1 MVITTASL
9 SPGRIG
15 VTYPA
20 TTLAATGGS
29 GAYTW
34 SANKLPADLTLDAT
48 SGIITGTPTEAG
60 SFDVKVTA
68 TDKEGHE
75 GHMTYTLVIAAAPTI
90 EITPKALPAGKI
102 NQVYAETTLSV
113 SGGTAPYTYKAEGLP
128 EGLSLTGN
136 KIAGTPTEARS
147 FDVKVTATDK
157 EGYEGHMT
165 YTLVIAAA
173 PTIEIAP
180 DALPAGK
187 VNQVY
192 AETTLSVSGGTAP
205 YTYKAEGLPEGLS
218 LTGNKIKGTPTEARS
233 FDVKVTATDK
243 EGYEGHMTYTLVIAA
258 APTIEI
264 APDALPAGKVNQ
276 VYAETTLSVSGGT
289 APYTYK
295 AEGLPEGLSLTG
307 NKIKGTPTEARSFD
321 VKVTATDKEGYEG
334 HMTYTLVIAA
344 APTIEIAP
352 DALPAGKVNQVYAE
366 TTLSVSGGTAPY
378 TYKAEGLPEG
388 LSLTGNKIKGTPT
401 EARSFDV
408 KVTATDKEGYE
419 GHMTYTLVIAAAP
432 TIEIAPDALPAGK
445 VNLAYAETT
454 LSVSGGTA
462 PYTYKVEGLPEGL
475 SLTGDK
481 IKGTPTEARSFDVKV
496 TATDKEGYEGHMTY
510 TLVIAAAPTIEI
522 APDALPAGKI
532 NQVYAETTLSVS
544 GGTAPY
550 TYKVEGLPEGL
561 SLTGNKIAGTPTEA
575 RSFDVKVTA
584 TDKEGYEGHMTYTL
598 VVAEALPVA
607 QSHSMRVM
615 AGTTAFLNLTEGATE
630 GPFTDAR
637 IITTPEQSAGHTW
650 IKREGKAYFLYFA
663 ASTTFSGGTK
673 LTYSLANARGASNPA
688 VVTIDVVA
696 RPDPSKDEE
705 VIGLVRAQVDTA
717 NQLAKTQLENFN
729 QRLEQLHSDA
739 ECRANS
745 VGINL
750 SLDGQQLH
758 PDLNVLD
765 KLRQADPNEACS
777 SFRRK
782 FSVWTNGALAYGKND
797 DDNGTNQKNS
807 GTSISGGIDYR
818 FSPSFTGGIGFG
830 YGRVVTD
837 IGERGTR
844 NDGDMF
850 STALYGSFRSYRNMF
865 LDGVLGYGWLQ
876 FDSNR
881 YVTATGETASGQR
894 LGKQVFG
901 SVTLGYEYRNDAWLL
916 SPYARLDAAHTMLG
930 AFDETGAGIFNLA
943 FDKQAVDLLS
953 TTVGIRSEYSVPMD
967 WGILKLRGR
976 LEYSHDFAGASQ
988 ARIGYADIGGF
999 MPYAIEVD
1007 ASYRDSFKI
1016 GVGVD
1021 NQIGRRWSLGLD
1033 YSTQIGT
1040 TNGALQHSFTWKLSR
1055 QFSPG
1060 KP

>member
-1 MVITTASL
+1 MVFKDILILNFILFFTKELKQNIFLYNKNYIFRKIIHSVFGISLTFMALLFPTGNSFAQNEHYDYKFQVGKPVNTKVILPGEHGSATWYPCNYKNDCDEIPGLKYRTDNSKLGYIEGTPTKAGDYLFSFFQNKVFGNEYAYVGVHVDPADVVITTASL

-165 YTLVIAAA
+165 YTLVV
-173 PTIEIAP
+173 
-180 DALPAGK
+180 AG
-187 VNQVY
+187 
-192 AETTLSVSGGTAP
+192 
-205 YTYKAEGLPEGLS
+205 
-218 LTGNKIKGTPTEARS
+218 
-233 FDVKVTATDK
+233 
-243 EGYEGHMTYTLVIAA
+243 
-258 APTIEI
+258 
-264 APDALPAGKVNQ
+264 
-276 VYAETTLSVSGGT
+276 
-289 APYTYK
+289 
-295 AEGLPEGLSLTG
+295 
-307 NKIKGTPTEARSFD
+307 
-321 VKVTATDKEGYEG
+321 
-334 HMTYTLVIAA
+334 
-344 APTIEIAP
+344 
-352 DALPAGKVNQVYAE
+352 
-366 TTLSVSGGTAPY
+366 
-378 TYKAEGLPEG
+378 
-388 LSLTGNKIKGTPT
+388 
-401 EARSFDV
+401 
-408 KVTATDKEGYE
+408 
-419 GHMTYTLVIAAAP
+419 
-432 TIEIAPDALPAGK
+432 
-445 VNLAYAETT
+445 
-454 LSVSGGTA
+454 
-462 PYTYKVEGLPEGL
+462 
-475 SLTGDK
+475 
-481 IKGTPTEARSFDVKV
+481 
-496 TATDKEGYEGHMTY
+496 
-510 TLVIAAAPTIEI
+510 
-522 APDALPAGKI
+522 
-532 NQVYAETTLSVS
+532 
-544 GGTAPY
+544 
-550 TYKVEGLPEGL
+550 
-561 SLTGNKIAGTPTEA
+561 
-575 RSFDVKVTA
+575 
-584 TDKEGYEGHMTYTL
+584 
-598 VVAEALPVA
+598 ALPVA

>member
-1 MVITTASL
+1 MVFKDILILNFILFFTKELKQNIFLYNKNYIFRKIIHSVFGISLTFMALLFPTGNSFAQNEHYDYKFQVGKPVNTKVILPGEHGSATWYPCNYKNDCDEIPGLKYRTDNSKLGYIEGTPTKAGDYLFSFFQNKVFGNEYAYVGVHVDPADVVITTASL

-136 KIAGTPTEARS
+136 KI
-147 FDVKVTATDK
+147 K
-157 EGYEGHMT
+157 
-165 YTLVIAAA
+165 
-173 PTIEIAP
+173 
-180 DALPAGK
+180 
-187 VNQVY
+187 
-192 AETTLSVSGGTAP
+192 
-205 YTYKAEGLPEGLS
+205 
-218 LTGNKIKGTPTEARS
+218 
-233 FDVKVTATDK
+233 
-243 EGYEGHMTYTLVIAA
+243 
-258 APTIEI
+258 
-264 APDALPAGKVNQ
+264 
-276 VYAETTLSVSGGT
+276 
-289 APYTYK
+289 
-295 AEGLPEGLSLTG
+295 
-307 NKIKGTPTEARSFD
+307 
-321 VKVTATDKEGYEG
+321 
-334 HMTYTLVIAA
+334 
-344 APTIEIAP
+344 
-352 DALPAGKVNQVYAE
+352 
-366 TTLSVSGGTAPY
+366 
-378 TYKAEGLPEG
+378 
-388 LSLTGNKIKGTPT
+388 
-401 EARSFDV
+401 
-408 KVTATDKEGYE
+408 
-419 GHMTYTLVIAAAP
+419 
-432 TIEIAPDALPAGK
+432 
-445 VNLAYAETT
+445 
-454 LSVSGGTA
+454 
-462 PYTYKVEGLPEGL
+462 
-475 SLTGDK
+475 
-481 IKGTPTEARSFDVKV
+481 
-496 TATDKEGYEGHMTY
+496 
-510 TLVIAAAPTIEI
+510 
-522 APDALPAGKI
+522 
-532 NQVYAETTLSVS
+532 
-544 GGTAPY
+544 
-550 TYKVEGLPEGL
+550 
-561 SLTGNKIAGTPTEA
+561 GTPTEA

>member
-1 MVITTASL
+1 MVFKDILILNFILFFMKELKKHIFLYNKNYIFRKIIHSVFGISLTFMALLFPTGNSFAQNEHYDYKFQVGKPVDTKVILPGEHGSATWYPCNYKNDCDEIPGLKYRTDNSKLGYIEGTPTKAGDYLFSFFQNKVFGNEYAYVGVHVDPADVVITTASL

-90 EITPKALPAGKI
+90 EITPKALPAGK
-102 NQVYAETTLSV
+102 
-113 SGGTAPYTYKAEGLP
+113 
-128 EGLSLTGN
+128 
-136 KIAGTPTEARS
+136 
-147 FDVKVTATDK
+147 
-157 EGYEGHMT
+157 
-165 YTLVIAAA
+165 
-173 PTIEIAP
+173 
-180 DALPAGK
+180 

-218 LTGNKIKGTPTEARS
+218 LTGNKITGTPIKAGS
-233 FDVKVTATDK
+233 SDVSVTATDS
-243 EGYEGHMTYTLVIAA
+243 EGY
-258 APTIEI
+258 
-264 APDALPAGKVNQ
+264 
-276 VYAETTLSVSGGT
+276 
-289 APYTYK
+289 
-295 AEGLPEGLSLTG
+295 TG
-307 NKIKGTPTEARSFD
+307 NK
-321 VKVTATDKEGYEG
+321 
-334 HMTYTLVIAA
+334 
-344 APTIEIAP
+344 
-352 DALPAGKVNQVYAE
+352 
-366 TTLSVSGGTAPY
+366 
-378 TYKAEGLPEG
+378 
-388 LSLTGNKIKGTPT
+388 
-401 EARSFDV
+401 
-408 KVTATDKEGYE
+408 
-419 GHMTYTLVIAAAP
+419 
-432 TIEIAPDALPAGK
+432 
-445 VNLAYAETT
+445 
-454 LSVSGGTA
+454 
-462 PYTYKVEGLPEGL
+462 
-475 SLTGDK
+475 
-481 IKGTPTEARSFDVKV
+481 
-496 TATDKEGYEGHMTY
+496 
-510 TLVIAAAPTIEI
+510 
-522 APDALPAGKI
+522 
-532 NQVYAETTLSVS
+532 
-544 GGTAPY
+544 
-550 TYKVEGLPEGL
+550 
-561 SLTGNKIAGTPTEA
+561 
-575 RSFDVKVTA
+575 
-584 TDKEGYEGHMTYTL
+584 TYTL

-663 ASTTFSGGTK
+663 ASATFSGGTK

-688 VVTIDVVA
+688 VVTIDVVV

>member
-1 MVITTASL
+1 MSIFSSIIIVIFTLISLTGNSFAEDYHNEIYTRVGSPLSKEIYFHAASDSWKAAVWNFDSGPDIPGL
-9 SPGRIG
+9 SYNMIG
-15 VTYPA
+15 SRQFKISGTPKQSGDY
-20 TTLAATGGS
+20 TLAYCYKPTFFCDYEYVGVHVAAAITIKPDVLKAGEVNVPYEAALSAEGVINGSYKFKVTG
-29 GAYTW
+29 
-34 SANKLPADLTLDAT
+34 LPEGLSLN
-48 SGIITGTPTEAG
+48 GGKITGTPTAAG
-60 SFDVKVTA
+60 TASVTVTV
-68 TDKEGHE
+68 TDDDKYPTVDK
-75 GHMTYTLVIAAAPTI
+75 TYTLVIAAAP
-90 EITPKALPAGKI
+90 A
-102 NQVYAETTLSV
+102 
-113 SGGTAPYTYKAEGLP
+113 
-128 EGLSLTGN
+128 
-136 KIAGTPTEARS
+136 IA
-147 FDVKVTATDK
+147 
-157 EGYEGHMT
+157 
-165 YTLVIAAA
+165 
-173 PTIEIAP
+173 
-180 DALPAGK
+180 
-187 VNQVY
+187 
-192 AETTLSVSGGTAP
+192 
-205 YTYKAEGLPEGLS
+205 
-218 LTGNKIKGTPTEARS
+218 
-233 FDVKVTATDK
+233 
-243 EGYEGHMTYTLVIAA
+243 
-258 APTIEI
+258 
-264 APDALPAGKVNQ
+264 
-276 VYAETTLSVSGGT
+276 
-289 APYTYK
+289 
-295 AEGLPEGLSLTG
+295 
-307 NKIKGTPTEARSFD
+307 
-321 VKVTATDKEGYEG
+321 
-334 HMTYTLVIAA
+334 
-344 APTIEIAP
+344 
-352 DALPAGKVNQVYAE
+352 
-366 TTLSVSGGTAPY
+366 
-378 TYKAEGLPEG
+378 
-388 LSLTGNKIKGTPT
+388 
-401 EARSFDV
+401 
-408 KVTATDKEGYE
+408 
-419 GHMTYTLVIAAAP
+419 
-432 TIEIAPDALPAGK
+432 IAPDALPAGK

-475 SLTGDK
+475 SFTGNK
-481 IKGTPTEARSFDVKV
+481 ITGTPTKAGSSDVKV
-496 TATDKEGYEGHMTY
+496 TATDSEGY
-510 TLVIAAAPTIEI
+510 
-522 APDALPAGKI
+522 
-532 NQVYAETTLSVS
+532 
-544 GGTAPY
+544 
-550 TYKVEGLPEGL
+550 
-561 SLTGNKIAGTPTEA
+561 TGNKP
-575 RSFDVKVTA
+575 
-584 TDKEGYEGHMTYTL
+584 YTL

-729 QRLEQLHSDA
+729 QRLEQLHSEG
-739 ECRANS
+739 ECRVNS

-750 SLDGQQLH
+750 SLDDQQLH
-758 PDLNVLD
+758 PDLNILD
-765 KLRQADPNEACS
+765 KLRNAGLNDTCS
-777 SFRRK
+777 SFQRH

-830 YGRVVTD
+830 YGRIVTD

>member
-1 MVITTASL
+1 MALLFPTGNSFAQNEHYDYKFQVGKPVNTKVILPGEHGSATWYPCNYKNDCDEIPGLKYRTNNSNLGYIEGTPTKAGDYLFSFFQNKVLGNEYAYVGVHVDPADVDITTENL

-15 VTYPA
+15 VAYPA

-34 SANKLPADLTLDAT
+34 FANKLPADLTLDAT

-68 TDKEGHE
+68 TDKKGCNKKGCKGKKTYTLVIAAAPAIAIAPDALPAGKVNQVYAETTLSVSGGTAPYTYKAEGLPEGLSLTGDKIKGTPTEARSFDVKVTATDKEGYE

-128 EGLSLTGN
+128 EGLSLTG
-136 KIAGTPTEARS
+136 
-147 FDVKVTATDK
+147 
-157 EGYEGHMT
+157 
-165 YTLVIAAA
+165 
-173 PTIEIAP
+173 
-180 DALPAGK
+180 
-187 VNQVY
+187 
-192 AETTLSVSGGTAP
+192 
-205 YTYKAEGLPEGLS
+205 
-218 LTGNKIKGTPTEARS
+218 
-233 FDVKVTATDK
+233 
-243 EGYEGHMTYTLVIAA
+243 
-258 APTIEI
+258 
-264 APDALPAGKVNQ
+264 
-276 VYAETTLSVSGGT
+276 
-289 APYTYK
+289 
-295 AEGLPEGLSLTG
+295 
-307 NKIKGTPTEARSFD
+307 
-321 VKVTATDKEGYEG
+321 
-334 HMTYTLVIAA
+334 
-344 APTIEIAP
+344 
-352 DALPAGKVNQVYAE
+352 
-366 TTLSVSGGTAPY
+366 
-378 TYKAEGLPEG
+378 
-388 LSLTGNKIKGTPT
+388 
-401 EARSFDV
+401 
-408 KVTATDKEGYE
+408 
-419 GHMTYTLVIAAAP
+419 
-432 TIEIAPDALPAGK
+432 
-445 VNLAYAETT
+445 
-454 LSVSGGTA
+454 
-462 PYTYKVEGLPEGL
+462 
-475 SLTGDK
+475 DK
-481 IKGTPTEARSFDVKV
+481 IK
-496 TATDKEGYEGHMTY
+496 
-510 TLVIAAAPTIEI
+510 
-522 APDALPAGKI
+522 
-532 NQVYAETTLSVS
+532 
-544 GGTAPY
+544 
-550 TYKVEGLPEGL
+550 
-561 SLTGNKIAGTPTEA
+561 GTPTEA

-729 QRLEQLHSDA
+729 QRLEQLHS
-739 ECRANS
+739 EGKCRVNS

-750 SLDGQQLH
+750 SLDDQQLH
-758 PDLNVLD
+758 PDLNILD
-765 KLRQADPNEACS
+765 KLRNAGLNDTCS
-777 SFRRK
+777 SFQRH

-1016 GVGVD
+1016 GAGVD

>member
-1 MVITTASL
+1 MVFKDILILNFILFFTKELKQNIFLYNKNYIFRKIIHSVFGISLTFMALLFPTGNSFAQNEHYDYKFQVGKPVNTKVILPGEHGSATWYPCNYKNDCDEIPGLKYRTDNSKLGYIEGTPTKAGDYLFSFFQNKVFGNEYAYVGVHVDPADVVITTASL

-136 KIAGTPTEARS
+136 KIA
-147 FDVKVTATDK
+147 
-157 EGYEGHMT
+157 
-165 YTLVIAAA
+165 
-173 PTIEIAP
+173 
-180 DALPAGK
+180 
-187 VNQVY
+187 
-192 AETTLSVSGGTAP
+192 
-205 YTYKAEGLPEGLS
+205 
-218 LTGNKIKGTPTEARS
+218 
-233 FDVKVTATDK
+233 
-243 EGYEGHMTYTLVIAA
+243 
-258 APTIEI
+258 
-264 APDALPAGKVNQ
+264 
-276 VYAETTLSVSGGT
+276 
-289 APYTYK
+289 
-295 AEGLPEGLSLTG
+295 
-307 NKIKGTPTEARSFD
+307 
-321 VKVTATDKEGYEG
+321 
-334 HMTYTLVIAA
+334 
-344 APTIEIAP
+344 
-352 DALPAGKVNQVYAE
+352 
-366 TTLSVSGGTAPY
+366 
-378 TYKAEGLPEG
+378 
-388 LSLTGNKIKGTPT
+388 
-401 EARSFDV
+401 
-408 KVTATDKEGYE
+408 
-419 GHMTYTLVIAAAP
+419 
-432 TIEIAPDALPAGK
+432 
-445 VNLAYAETT
+445 
-454 LSVSGGTA
+454 
-462 PYTYKVEGLPEGL
+462 
-475 SLTGDK
+475 
-481 IKGTPTEARSFDVKV
+481 GTPTEARSFDVKV

>member
-1 MVITTASL
+1 MVFKDILILNFILFFTKELKQNIFLYNKNYIFRKIIHSVFGISLTFMALLFPTGNSFAQNEHYDYKFQVGKPVNTKVILPGEHGSATWYPCNYKNDCDEIPGLKYRTDNSKLGYIEGTPTKAGDYLFSFFQNKVFGNEYAYVGVHVDPADVVITTASL

-113 SGGTAPYTYKAEGLP
+113 SGGTAPYTYK
-128 EGLSLTGN
+128 
-136 KIAGTPTEARS
+136 
-147 FDVKVTATDK
+147 
-157 EGYEGHMT
+157 
-165 YTLVIAAA
+165 
-173 PTIEIAP
+173 
-180 DALPAGK
+180 
-187 VNQVY
+187 
-192 AETTLSVSGGTAP
+192 
-205 YTYKAEGLPEGLS
+205 
-218 LTGNKIKGTPTEARS
+218 
-233 FDVKVTATDK
+233 
-243 EGYEGHMTYTLVIAA
+243 
-258 APTIEI
+258 
-264 APDALPAGKVNQ
+264 
-276 VYAETTLSVSGGT
+276 
-289 APYTYK
+289 
-295 AEGLPEGLSLTG
+295 
-307 NKIKGTPTEARSFD
+307 
-321 VKVTATDKEGYEG
+321 
-334 HMTYTLVIAA
+334 
-344 APTIEIAP
+344 
-352 DALPAGKVNQVYAE
+352 
-366 TTLSVSGGTAPY
+366 
-378 TYKAEGLPEG
+378 
-388 LSLTGNKIKGTPT
+388 
-401 EARSFDV
+401 
-408 KVTATDKEGYE
+408 
-419 GHMTYTLVIAAAP
+419 
-432 TIEIAPDALPAGK
+432 
-445 VNLAYAETT
+445 
-454 LSVSGGTA
+454 
-462 PYTYKVEGLPEGL
+462 VEGLPEGL
-475 SLTGDK
+475 SLTGD
-481 IKGTPTEARSFDVKV
+481 
-496 TATDKEGYEGHMTY
+496 
-510 TLVIAAAPTIEI
+510 
-522 APDALPAGKI
+522 
-532 NQVYAETTLSVS
+532 
-544 GGTAPY
+544 
-550 TYKVEGLPEGL
+550 
-561 SLTGNKIAGTPTEA
+561 KIAGTPTEA

>member
-1 MVITTASL
+1 MVFKDILILNFILFFTKELKQNIFLYNKNYIFRKIIHSVFGISLTFMALLFPTGNSFAQNEHYDYKFQVGKPVNTKVILPGEHGSATWYPCNYKNDCDEIPGLKYRTDNSKLGYIEGTPTKAGDYLFSFFQNKVFGNEYAYVGVHVDPADVVITTASL

-90 EITPKALPAGKI
+90 EIAPKALPAGKV
-102 NQVYAETTLSV
+102 NLAYAETTLSV
-113 SGGTAPYTYKAEGLP
+113 SGGTAPYTYKVEGLP
-128 EGLSLTGN
+128 EGLSLTG
-136 KIAGTPTEARS
+136 
-147 FDVKVTATDK
+147 D
-157 EGYEGHMT
+157 
-165 YTLVIAAA
+165 
-173 PTIEIAP
+173 
-180 DALPAGK
+180 
-187 VNQVY
+187 
-192 AETTLSVSGGTAP
+192 
-205 YTYKAEGLPEGLS
+205 
-218 LTGNKIKGTPTEARS
+218 KIKGTPTEARS

-264 APDALPAGKVNQ
+264 APDALPAGKINQ
-276 VYAETTLSVSGGT
+276 V
-289 APYTYK
+289 
-295 AEGLPEGLSLTG
+295 
-307 NKIKGTPTEARSFD
+307 
-321 VKVTATDKEGYEG
+321 
-334 HMTYTLVIAA
+334 
-344 APTIEIAP
+344 
-352 DALPAGKVNQVYAE
+352 
-366 TTLSVSGGTAPY
+366 
-378 TYKAEGLPEG
+378 
-388 LSLTGNKIKGTPT
+388 
-401 EARSFDV
+401 
-408 KVTATDKEGYE
+408 
-419 GHMTYTLVIAAAP
+419 
-432 TIEIAPDALPAGK
+432 
-445 VNLAYAETT
+445 YAETT

-475 SLTGDK
+475 SLTGNK
-481 IKGTPTEARSFDVKV
+481 IAGTPTEARSFDVKV

>member
-1 MVITTASL
+1 M
-9 SPGRIG
+9 
-15 VTYPA
+15 
-20 TTLAATGGS
+20 
-29 GAYTW
+29 
-34 SANKLPADLTLDAT
+34 
-48 SGIITGTPTEAG
+48 
-60 SFDVKVTA
+60 
-68 TDKEGHE
+68 
-75 GHMTYTLVIAAAPTI
+75 
-90 EITPKALPAGKI
+90 
-102 NQVYAETTLSV
+102 
-113 SGGTAPYTYKAEGLP
+113 
-128 EGLSLTGN
+128 
-136 KIAGTPTEARS
+136 
-147 FDVKVTATDK
+147 
-157 EGYEGHMT
+157 
-165 YTLVIAAA
+165 
-173 PTIEIAP
+173 
-180 DALPAGK
+180 
-187 VNQVY
+187 
-192 AETTLSVSGGTAP
+192 
-205 YTYKAEGLPEGLS
+205 
-218 LTGNKIKGTPTEARS
+218 
-233 FDVKVTATDK
+233 
-243 EGYEGHMTYTLVIAA
+243 
-258 APTIEI
+258 
-264 APDALPAGKVNQ
+264 
-276 VYAETTLSVSGGT
+276 
-289 APYTYK
+289 
-295 AEGLPEGLSLTG
+295 
-307 NKIKGTPTEARSFD
+307 
-321 VKVTATDKEGYEG
+321 
-334 HMTYTLVIAA
+334 
-344 APTIEIAP
+344 
-352 DALPAGKVNQVYAE
+352 
-366 TTLSVSGGTAPY
+366 
-378 TYKAEGLPEG
+378 
-388 LSLTGNKIKGTPT
+388 
-401 EARSFDV
+401 
-408 KVTATDKEGYE
+408 
-419 GHMTYTLVIAAAP
+419 
-432 TIEIAPDALPAGK
+432 
-445 VNLAYAETT
+445 
-454 LSVSGGTA
+454 
-462 PYTYKVEGLPEGL
+462 
-475 SLTGDK
+475 
-481 IKGTPTEARSFDVKV
+481 
-496 TATDKEGYEGHMTY
+496 
-510 TLVIAAAPTIEI
+510 
-522 APDALPAGKI
+522 
-532 NQVYAETTLSVS
+532 
-544 GGTAPY
+544 
-550 TYKVEGLPEGL
+550 
-561 SLTGNKIAGTPTEA
+561 
-575 RSFDVKVTA
+575 
-584 TDKEGYEGHMTYTL
+584 
-598 VVAEALPVA
+598 
-607 QSHSMRVM
+607 
-615 AGTTAFLNLTEGATE
+615 
-630 GPFTDAR
+630 
-637 IITTPEQSAGHTW
+637 
-650 IKREGKAYFLYFA
+650 
-663 ASTTFSGGTK
+663 
-673 LTYSLANARGASNPA
+673 TYSLANARGASNPA

>member
-1 MVITTASL
+1 MVFKDILILNFILFFTKELKQNIFLYNKNYIFRKIIHSVFGISLTFMALLFPTGNSFAQNEHYDYKFQVGKPVNTKVILPGEHGSATWYPCNYKNDCDEIPGLKYRTDNSKLGYIEGTPTKAGDYLFSFFQNKVFGNEYAYVGVHVDPADVVITTASL

-60 SFDVKVTA
+60 
-68 TDKEGHE
+68 
-75 GHMTYTLVIAAAPTI
+75 
-90 EITPKALPAGKI
+90 
-102 NQVYAETTLSV
+102 
-113 SGGTAPYTYKAEGLP
+113 
-128 EGLSLTGN
+128 
-136 KIAGTPTEARS
+136 S

-218 LTGNKIKGTPTEARS
+218 LTGN
-233 FDVKVTATDK
+233 
-243 EGYEGHMTYTLVIAA
+243 
-258 APTIEI
+258 
-264 APDALPAGKVNQ
+264 
-276 VYAETTLSVSGGT
+276 
-289 APYTYK
+289 
-295 AEGLPEGLSLTG
+295 
-307 NKIKGTPTEARSFD
+307 
-321 VKVTATDKEGYEG
+321 
-334 HMTYTLVIAA
+334 
-344 APTIEIAP
+344 
-352 DALPAGKVNQVYAE
+352 
-366 TTLSVSGGTAPY
+366 
-378 TYKAEGLPEG
+378 
-388 LSLTGNKIKGTPT
+388 
-401 EARSFDV
+401 
-408 KVTATDKEGYE
+408 
-419 GHMTYTLVIAAAP
+419 
-432 TIEIAPDALPAGK
+432 
-445 VNLAYAETT
+445 
-454 LSVSGGTA
+454 
-462 PYTYKVEGLPEGL
+462 
-475 SLTGDK
+475 K

>member
-1 MVITTASL
+1 MVFKDILILNFILFFTKELKQNIFLYNKNYIFRKIIHSVSGISLTFMALLFPTGNSFAQNEHYDYKFQVGKPVNTKVILPGEHGSATWYPCNYKNDCDEIPGLKYRTDNSKLGYIEGTPTKAGDYLFSFFQNKVFGNEYAYVGVHVDPADVVITTASL

-136 KIAGTPTEARS
+136 KI
-147 FDVKVTATDK
+147 K
-157 EGYEGHMT
+157 
-165 YTLVIAAA
+165 
-173 PTIEIAP
+173 
-180 DALPAGK
+180 
-187 VNQVY
+187 
-192 AETTLSVSGGTAP
+192 
-205 YTYKAEGLPEGLS
+205 
-218 LTGNKIKGTPTEARS
+218 
-233 FDVKVTATDK
+233 
-243 EGYEGHMTYTLVIAA
+243 
-258 APTIEI
+258 
-264 APDALPAGKVNQ
+264 
-276 VYAETTLSVSGGT
+276 
-289 APYTYK
+289 
-295 AEGLPEGLSLTG
+295 
-307 NKIKGTPTEARSFD
+307 
-321 VKVTATDKEGYEG
+321 
-334 HMTYTLVIAA
+334 
-344 APTIEIAP
+344 
-352 DALPAGKVNQVYAE
+352 
-366 TTLSVSGGTAPY
+366 
-378 TYKAEGLPEG
+378 
-388 LSLTGNKIKGTPT
+388 
-401 EARSFDV
+401 
-408 KVTATDKEGYE
+408 
-419 GHMTYTLVIAAAP
+419 
-432 TIEIAPDALPAGK
+432 
-445 VNLAYAETT
+445 
-454 LSVSGGTA
+454 
-462 PYTYKVEGLPEGL
+462 
-475 SLTGDK
+475 
-481 IKGTPTEARSFDVKV
+481 
-496 TATDKEGYEGHMTY
+496 
-510 TLVIAAAPTIEI
+510 
-522 APDALPAGKI
+522 
-532 NQVYAETTLSVS
+532 
-544 GGTAPY
+544 
-550 TYKVEGLPEGL
+550 
-561 SLTGNKIAGTPTEA
+561 GTPTEA

>member
-1 MVITTASL
+1 MVFKDILILNFILFFTKELKQNIFLYNKNYIFRKIIHSVFGISLTFMALLFPTGNSFAQNEHYDYKFQVGKPVNTKVILPGEHGSATWYPCNYKNDCDEIPGLKYRTNNSNLGYIEGTPTKAGDYLFSFFQNKVLGNEYAYVGVHVDPADVDITTENL

-15 VTYPA
+15 VAYPA

-34 SANKLPADLTLDAT
+34 FANKLPADLTLDAT

-68 TDKEGHE
+68 TDKKGCNKK
-75 GHMTYTLVIAAAPTI
+75 GCKGKKTYTLVIAAAP
-90 EITPKALPAGKI
+90 A
-102 NQVYAETTLSV
+102 
-113 SGGTAPYTYKAEGLP
+113 
-128 EGLSLTGN
+128 
-136 KIAGTPTEARS
+136 IA
-147 FDVKVTATDK
+147 
-157 EGYEGHMT
+157 
-165 YTLVIAAA
+165 
-173 PTIEIAP
+173 IAP

-218 LTGNKIKGTPTEARS
+218 LTG
-233 FDVKVTATDK
+233 
-243 EGYEGHMTYTLVIAA
+243 
-258 APTIEI
+258 
-264 APDALPAGKVNQ
+264 
-276 VYAETTLSVSGGT
+276 
-289 APYTYK
+289 
-295 AEGLPEGLSLTG
+295 
-307 NKIKGTPTEARSFD
+307 
-321 VKVTATDKEGYEG
+321 
-334 HMTYTLVIAA
+334 
-344 APTIEIAP
+344 
-352 DALPAGKVNQVYAE
+352 
-366 TTLSVSGGTAPY
+366 
-378 TYKAEGLPEG
+378 
-388 LSLTGNKIKGTPT
+388 
-401 EARSFDV
+401 
-408 KVTATDKEGYE
+408 
-419 GHMTYTLVIAAAP
+419 
-432 TIEIAPDALPAGK
+432 
-445 VNLAYAETT
+445 
-454 LSVSGGTA
+454 
-462 PYTYKVEGLPEGL
+462 
-475 SLTGDK
+475 DK
-481 IKGTPTEARSFDVKV
+481 IK
-496 TATDKEGYEGHMTY
+496 
-510 TLVIAAAPTIEI
+510 
-522 APDALPAGKI
+522 
-532 NQVYAETTLSVS
+532 
-544 GGTAPY
+544 
-550 TYKVEGLPEGL
+550 
-561 SLTGNKIAGTPTEA
+561 GTPTEA

-729 QRLEQLHSDA
+729 QRLEQLHS
-739 ECRANS
+739 EGKCRVNS

-750 SLDGQQLH
+750 SLDDQQLH
-758 PDLNVLD
+758 PDLNILD
-765 KLRQADPNEACS
+765 KLRNAGLNDTCS
-777 SFRRK
+777 SFQRH

-1016 GVGVD
+1016 GAGVD

>member
-1 MVITTASL
+1 MVFKDILILNFILFFTKELKHNIFLYNKNYIFRKIIHSVFGISLTFMALLFPTGNSFAQNEHYDYKFQVGKPVNTKVILPGEHGSATWYPCNYKNDCDEIPGLKYRTDNSKLGYIEGTPTKAGDYLFSFFQNKVFGNEYAYVGVHVDPADVVITTASL

-68 TDKEGHE
+68 TDKEGH
-75 GHMTYTLVIAAAPTI
+75 
-90 EITPKALPAGKI
+90 
-102 NQVYAETTLSV
+102 
-113 SGGTAPYTYKAEGLP
+113 
-128 EGLSLTGN
+128 
-136 KIAGTPTEARS
+136 
-147 FDVKVTATDK
+147 
-157 EGYEGHMT
+157 
-165 YTLVIAAA
+165 
-173 PTIEIAP
+173 
-180 DALPAGK
+180 
-187 VNQVY
+187 
-192 AETTLSVSGGTAP
+192 
-205 YTYKAEGLPEGLS
+205 
-218 LTGNKIKGTPTEARS
+218 
-233 FDVKVTATDK
+233 
-243 EGYEGHMTYTLVIAA
+243 
-258 APTIEI
+258 
-264 APDALPAGKVNQ
+264 
-276 VYAETTLSVSGGT
+276 
-289 APYTYK
+289 
-295 AEGLPEGLSLTG
+295 
-307 NKIKGTPTEARSFD
+307 
-321 VKVTATDKEGYEG
+321 
-334 HMTYTLVIAA
+334 
-344 APTIEIAP
+344 
-352 DALPAGKVNQVYAE
+352 
-366 TTLSVSGGTAPY
+366 
-378 TYKAEGLPEG
+378 
-388 LSLTGNKIKGTPT
+388 
-401 EARSFDV
+401 
-408 KVTATDKEGYE
+408 
-419 GHMTYTLVIAAAP
+419 
-432 TIEIAPDALPAGK
+432 
-445 VNLAYAETT
+445 
-454 LSVSGGTA
+454 
-462 PYTYKVEGLPEGL
+462 
-475 SLTGDK
+475 
-481 IKGTPTEARSFDVKV
+481 
-496 TATDKEGYEGHMTY
+496 
-510 TLVIAAAPTIEI
+510 
-522 APDALPAGKI
+522 
-532 NQVYAETTLSVS
+532 
-544 GGTAPY
+544 
-550 TYKVEGLPEGL
+550 
-561 SLTGNKIAGTPTEA
+561 
-575 RSFDVKVTA
+575 
-584 TDKEGYEGHMTYTL
+584 EGHMTYTL

-818 FSPSFTGGIGFG
+818 FSPSFTGGISFG

>member
-1 MVITTASL
+1 MVFKDILILNFILFFTKELKQNIFLYNKNYIFRKIIHSVFGISLTFMALLFPTGNSFAQNEHYDYKFQVGKPVNTKVILPGEHGSATWYPCNYKNDCDEIPGLKYRTDNSKLGYIEGTPTKAGDYLFSFFQNKVFGNEYAYVGVHVDPADVVITTASL

-60 SFDVKVTA
+60 
-68 TDKEGHE
+68 
-75 GHMTYTLVIAAAPTI
+75 
-90 EITPKALPAGKI
+90 
-102 NQVYAETTLSV
+102 
-113 SGGTAPYTYKAEGLP
+113 
-128 EGLSLTGN
+128 
-136 KIAGTPTEARS
+136 
-147 FDVKVTATDK
+147 
-157 EGYEGHMT
+157 
-165 YTLVIAAA
+165 
-173 PTIEIAP
+173 
-180 DALPAGK
+180 
-187 VNQVY
+187 
-192 AETTLSVSGGTAP
+192 
-205 YTYKAEGLPEGLS
+205 
-218 LTGNKIKGTPTEARS
+218 
-233 FDVKVTATDK
+233 
-243 EGYEGHMTYTLVIAA
+243 
-258 APTIEI
+258 
-264 APDALPAGKVNQ
+264 
-276 VYAETTLSVSGGT
+276 
-289 APYTYK
+289 
-295 AEGLPEGLSLTG
+295 
-307 NKIKGTPTEARSFD
+307 
-321 VKVTATDKEGYEG
+321 
-334 HMTYTLVIAA
+334 
-344 APTIEIAP
+344 
-352 DALPAGKVNQVYAE
+352 
-366 TTLSVSGGTAPY
+366 
-378 TYKAEGLPEG
+378 
-388 LSLTGNKIKGTPT
+388 
-401 EARSFDV
+401 
-408 KVTATDKEGYE
+408 
-419 GHMTYTLVIAAAP
+419 
-432 TIEIAPDALPAGK
+432 
-445 VNLAYAETT
+445 
-454 LSVSGGTA
+454 
-462 PYTYKVEGLPEGL
+462 
-475 SLTGDK
+475 
-481 IKGTPTEARSFDVKV
+481 SFDVKV

>member
-1 MVITTASL
+1 MVFKDILILNFILFFTKELKQNIFLYNKNYIFRKIIHSVFGISLTFMALQFPTGNSFAQSEHYDYKFQVGKPVDTKVILPGEHGSATWYPCNYKNDCDEIPGLKYRTDNSKLGYIEGTPTKAGDYLFSFFQNKVFGNEYAYVGVHVDPADVVITTASL

-113 SGGTAPYTYKAEGLP
+113 SGGTAPYTYK
-128 EGLSLTGN
+128 
-136 KIAGTPTEARS
+136 
-147 FDVKVTATDK
+147 
-157 EGYEGHMT
+157 
-165 YTLVIAAA
+165 
-173 PTIEIAP
+173 
-180 DALPAGK
+180 
-187 VNQVY
+187 
-192 AETTLSVSGGTAP
+192 
-205 YTYKAEGLPEGLS
+205 
-218 LTGNKIKGTPTEARS
+218 
-233 FDVKVTATDK
+233 
-243 EGYEGHMTYTLVIAA
+243 
-258 APTIEI
+258 
-264 APDALPAGKVNQ
+264 
-276 VYAETTLSVSGGT
+276 
-289 APYTYK
+289 
-295 AEGLPEGLSLTG
+295 
-307 NKIKGTPTEARSFD
+307 
-321 VKVTATDKEGYEG
+321 
-334 HMTYTLVIAA
+334 
-344 APTIEIAP
+344 
-352 DALPAGKVNQVYAE
+352 
-366 TTLSVSGGTAPY
+366 
-378 TYKAEGLPEG
+378 
-388 LSLTGNKIKGTPT
+388 
-401 EARSFDV
+401 
-408 KVTATDKEGYE
+408 
-419 GHMTYTLVIAAAP
+419 
-432 TIEIAPDALPAGK
+432 
-445 VNLAYAETT
+445 
-454 LSVSGGTA
+454 
-462 PYTYKVEGLPEGL
+462 
-475 SLTGDK
+475 
-481 IKGTPTEARSFDVKV
+481 
-496 TATDKEGYEGHMTY
+496 
-510 TLVIAAAPTIEI
+510 
-522 APDALPAGKI
+522 
-532 NQVYAETTLSVS
+532 
-544 GGTAPY
+544 
-550 TYKVEGLPEGL
+550 VEGLPEGL
-561 SLTGNKIAGTPTEA
+561 SLTGNKITGTPIKA
-575 RSFDVKVTA
+575 GSSDVSVTA
-584 TDKEGYEGHMTYTL
+584 TDSEGYTGNKTYTL

-663 ASTTFSGGTK
+663 ASATFSGGTK

-688 VVTIDVVA
+688 VVTIDVVV